1 MENIDEKKTIL
12 IVDDDDFMLDM
23 YVVKFK
29 EHGFNIDA
37 NSDPVKALD
46 KLRDG
51 LQPMAILFDVIMPKM
66 DGIEFIKT
74 IKKERLAEDAVLIA
88 VSNQSEESCIKKV
101 KESGADDYII
111 KANAIPSEVLSRVEE
126 VMKSHNKI

>member
-1 MENIDEKKTIL
+1 MENIDEKKTVL

-23 YVVKFK
+23 YKIKFE
-29 EHGFNIDA
+29 EHGFNVDT

-51 LQPMAILFDVIMPKM
+51 LHPIAILFDVIMPKM

-74 IKKERLAEDAVLIA
+74 VKNERLAEDAVLIA
-88 VSNQSEESCIKKV
+88 VSNQLEESYIEKV
-101 KESGADDYII
+101 KELGADDYII
-111 KANAIPSEVLSRVEE
+111 KANTIPSEVLSRVEE
-126 VMKSHNKI
+126 VMRKHNKI